1 MLLWW
6 WSEFNIIHTKH
17 LEQYLAPCR
26 YLYKASFKNVILFFC
41 IVVVVQSLRHF
52 QLFAAPWTAACQV
65 SLSFTIPQSLLK
77 LMSIELAMPSNHLDF
92 CHPFLFLPSIFPS
105 IRVFLRGA
113 LQMLLMH
120 GSQNKTQGLPGPAKP
135 CMIWHLSICQ
145 SSSLPHPRLAPHPSH
160 FIFPLCKLQLAKIL
174 LSDSLH
180 LLSPF
185 SWTLFP

>member
-1 MLLWW
+1 MLLWGL
-6 WSEFNIIHTKH
+6 SEFNIIHTKH

-26 YLYKASFKNVILFFC
+26 QLYKASFKYVILFFC
-41 IVVVVQSLRHF
+41 TVVVVQPLRHI
-52 QLFAAPWTAACQV
+52 QLVAAPWTTACQV

-77 LMSIELAMPSNHLDF
+77 LMSIELVIPSNHLIL
-92 CHPFLFLPSIFPS
+92 CYPFLFLPSVFPT

-113 LQMLLMH
+113 LQMLFMH
-120 GSQNKTQGLPGPAKP
+120 GSQNKTQDLPGPAKP
-135 CMIWHLSICQ
+135 CMVWPLSICQ
-145 SSSLPHPRLAPHPSH
+145 SSSLPHPHLAPHPSH
-160 FIFPLCKLQLAKIL
+160 FIFPLCKFQLAKIL

>member
-1 MLLWW
+1 MLLWGL
-6 WSEFNIIHTKH
+6 SQFNTIHTKH
-17 LEQYLAPCR
+17 LEQYLVPCR
-26 YLYKASFKNVILFFC
+26 YLYKASFKNI
-41 IVVVVQSLRHF
+41 IVFLHCCHCSVAQSFPTLCS
-52 QLFAAPWTAACQV
+52 PMDCSTQV

-77 LMSIELAMPSNHLDF
+77 LTSVELVMPSNHLVL
-92 CHPFLFLPSIFPS
+92 CHLLLFLPSAFPS
-105 IRVFLRGA
+105 IRVFLYGA

-135 CMIWHLSICQ
+135 CMIWHLPICQ
-145 SSSLPHPRLAPHPSH
+145 SSSLSHPRLTPHPSH
-160 FIFPLCKLQLAKIL
+160 FIFPLCEFQLAKIL